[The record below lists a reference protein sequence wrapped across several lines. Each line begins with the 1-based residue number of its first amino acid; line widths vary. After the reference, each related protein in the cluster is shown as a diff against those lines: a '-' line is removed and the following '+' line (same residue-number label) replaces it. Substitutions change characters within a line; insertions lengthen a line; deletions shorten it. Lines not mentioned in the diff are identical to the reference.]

1 MAYFVVQCTS
11 LCAEKYITTLYQMS
25 EFKADLGSF
34 CMGRQTENWQL
45 MPLQAELLFFFFSD
59 SFHCGCSNLLVIKP
73 QYNYLD

>member
-1 MAYFVVQCTS
+1 MAYFVVRCTS

-45 MPLQAELLFFFFSD
+45 MPLQAELLFFFF
-59 SFHCGCSNLLVIKP
+59 
-73 QYNYLD
+73 